1 MLRVDRLT
9 VGYDSVPVIFDVS
22 FSIQEGELVSIVGSN
37 GAGKSTILRTISG
50 LLKPFSGTIE
60 FMGHRIDKL
69 PAHQIVKLG
78 IAHVPEG
85 RHVLGKMSVKD
96 NLLMG
101 AYTINDKIEIQRL
114 LDEMYELFP
123 RLKERENQ
131 KAETMSGGEQQM
143 LAIARALMSKPKL
156 LLVDEMSLGLMPL
169 MVDKVLEVLKE
180 VNKKKGLTILMVEQK
195 VQEALEIADRGYI
208 LQTGKIVAH
217 GTGREL
223 LESDLVKKAYLG
235 M

>member
-1 MLRVDRLT
+1 MLRVDKLM

-22 FSIQEGELVSIVGSN
+22 FTVEEGELISIVGSN
-37 GAGKSTILRTISG
+37 GAGKTTILRTISG

-60 FMGHRIDKL
+60 FMGKRIDKL

-85 RHVLGKMSVKD
+85 RHVFGKMSVRD

-101 AYTINDKIEIQRL
+101 AYTIDDPNEVKRL

-123 RLKERENQ
+123 KLAEREDQ

-143 LAIARALMSKPKL
+143 LAIARALMAKPKL

-169 MVDKVLEVLKE
+169 MVDKVLETLKE
-180 VNKKKGLTILMVEQK
+180 VNEKKGVTILMVEQK

-208 LQTGKIVAH
+208 LQTGRIVAE
-217 GTGREL
+217 GTGKEL

>member
-1 MLRVDRLT
+1 MLRVDKLM

-22 FSIQEGELVSIVGSN
+22 FTVEEGELISIVGSN
-37 GAGKSTILRTISG
+37 GAGKTTILRTISG

-60 FMGHRIDKL
+60 FMGKRIDKL

-85 RHVLGKMSVKD
+85 RHVFGKMSVRD

-101 AYTINDKIEIQRL
+101 AYTIDDPNEVKRL

-123 RLKERENQ
+123 RLAEREDQ

-143 LAIARALMSKPKL
+143 LAIARALMAKPKL

-169 MVDKVLEVLKE
+169 MVDKVLETLKE
-180 VNKKKGLTILMVEQK
+180 VNEKKGVTILMVEQK

-208 LQTGKIVAH
+208 LQTGRIVAE
-217 GTGREL
+217 GTGKEL